1 MLAFSCKSML
11 ANNLQQVF
19 HQLVCLEQILPRVDV
34 PADGEAVRYRST
46 AMIPAR
52 SINSRN
58 MISVSIEKKVGV
70 SLQPYFIPV
79 VDVILV
85 SSPCALMPSRLPASR
100 AATRRE
106 REGGRERKRGR
117 EERREKREETET
129 ERETGERERETGCS
143 RGGVPSS
150 PPERKREGEREGQ

>member
-1 MLAFSCKSML
+1 
-11 ANNLQQVF
+11 
-19 HQLVCLEQILPRVDV
+19 
-34 PADGEAVRYRST
+34 
-46 AMIPAR
+46 MIPAR

-106 REGGRERKRGR
+106 RGGEREKEREGG
-117 EERREKREETET
+117 EKREETET
-129 ERETGERERETGCS
+129 ERETGERERERDGLLP
-143 RGGVPSS
+143 RGRAFK

>member
-1 MLAFSCKSML
+1 
-11 ANNLQQVF
+11 
-19 HQLVCLEQILPRVDV
+19 
-34 PADGEAVRYRST
+34 
-46 AMIPAR
+46 MIPAR

-106 REGGRERKRGR
+106 RGGEREKEREGGEKREERRDGDRERDRRERKRERRVAPAGACLQAPGKKKRGR
-117 EERREKREETET
+117 ERGTVTTSSRRIYDATFFPLETFL
-129 ERETGERERETGCS
+129 S
-143 RGGVPSS
+143 AHGGRYKEQPA
-150 PPERKREGEREGQ
+150 PLIFHTDATR